1 VSLSITLL
9 ARRTWR
15 VFGLSWRIPLDD
27 FACIAIDDFRSF
39 SRTRSGA
46 GRPLGLI
53 QPVRAYQPPASHANF
68 ESWLGRLH
76 RIRTEFRTR

>member
-1 VSLSITLL
+1 M
-9 ARRTWR
+9 
-15 VFGLSWRIPLDD
+15 PLDD

-46 GRPLGLI
+46 RRPLGLI
-53 QPVRAYQPPASHANF
+53 QSVRAYQPPASHANF